1 MPDFTAHVWGGER
14 IYMVKFGRARSGPPH
29 MDFPDPD
36 DIGFTDDA
44 HTSENGPIVNAI
56 QGAAGTQVRFH
67 RMEIS
72 LAARLHIVSSD
83 PALVQIIDP
92 PHGLLRNVRSQN
104 FKFTTGHSSGRAAIE
119 VHYEW
124 PNGPI
129 IGRCYVQVN
138 EKKNIRLRLHLVT
151 SVAGHAH
158 GAVFLGGS
166 PGTLAQQHTA
176 MQRMFNIV
184 NHEWV
189 PYGIFFESEGAFF
202 DKTWDAAA
210 LGTATYPP
218 PNDNLHRAGALD
230 ADRSDSRVNVYFVP
244 DFASANTVAFARSV
258 HRATTLGFKFTVG
271 APAASQHLSNQVFVR
286 TKGAAPPWALA
297 HELGHYLDLCA
308 IDLAAPWAFHS
319 TADHKVAPSNDQKIR
334 DDSVTRRRLLYP
346 YISLPSMTAKR
357 WRNDVGYG
365 HLVTGC
371 MVSARQLSQDV
382 SLDEVTRARAV
393 ASAAGSLYAR

>member
-1 MPDFTAHVWGGER
+1 
-14 IYMVKFGRARSGPPH
+14 

-83 PALVQIIDP
+83 PALVQ
-92 PHGLLRNVRSQN
+92 
-104 FKFTTGHSSGRAAIE
+104 
-119 VHYEW
+119 
-124 PNGPI
+124 
-129 IGRCYVQVN
+129 
-138 EKKNIRLRLHLVT
+138 
-151 SVAGHAH
+151 
-158 GAVFLGGS
+158 
-166 PGTLAQQHTA
+166 
-176 MQRMFNIV
+176 
-184 NHEWV
+184 
-189 PYGIFFESEGAFF
+189 
-202 DKTWDAAA
+202 
-210 LGTATYPP
+210 
-218 PNDNLHRAGALD
+218 
-230 ADRSDSRVNVYFVP
+230 
-244 DFASANTVAFARSV
+244 
-258 HRATTLGFKFTVG
+258 
-271 APAASQHLSNQVFVR
+271 
-286 TKGAAPPWALA
+286 
-297 HELGHYLDLCA
+297 

-393 ASAAGSLYAR
+393 ASAAGRLYAR